1 MFSLHRC
8 DVFFHKQSYWKPPWR
23 LVYNQLW
30 PYKTLADT
38 QTISI
43 SDETPKD
50 KKPVKSG
57 LGKAG
62 FGRAMKA
69 MKTFKRAT
77 TVIRATRRFRKGP
90 LDTILK
96 ISQEEAMAKIIDENH
111 KKQEHEFNELHRCTS
126 GRLASQLKTMLNEEN
141 LEKKKSQLEMEQAKQ
156 RQEER
161 TCKLRQTVLHLMPNL
176 KTT

>member
-1 MFSLHRC
+1 M
-8 DVFFHKQSYWKPPWR
+8 
-23 LVYNQLW
+23 W
-30 PYKTLADT
+30 PYKTLDDT

-96 ISQEEAMAKIIDENH
+96 ISQEEAMAKILDENH
-111 KKQEHEFNELHRCTS
+111 KKQEHEIKELHRCTS

-176 KTT
+176 KSN